1 MYMNYSVKRDD
12 EFIEEFI
19 EYYGI
24 ENIPDPEQ
32 YPNRFEFLIKSYE
45 HYKRME
51 SLKSENRQ

>member
-1 MYMNYSVKRDD
+1 MNYSVNRDD
-12 EFIEEFI
+12 AFIEEFI

-51 SLKSENRQ
+51 SMKSENGK